1 MILPIHGSREETD
14 APFSCRRVFRM
25 INTLF
30 LPELRE
36 MLAANDDRELS
47 EFCTALHPART
58 AEFMEGLEADESWR
72 VLQYAKPALQ
82 AEIFQYFEL
91 DRKLELL
98 RSQDEVQVAT
108 LVTCLPADDV
118 VDLFQE
124 LESDRVDQILAL
136 VPAPDRRDIRRLQT
150 FPEGTAGALM
160 TTEAACLTENLSVQQ
175 AMEQLSKQ
183 AERLETIY
191 YIYVIDSTNHL
202 RGIVSAR
209 SLVSSIGRPEK
220 RLAELMKTDIVTVN
234 VHDDQE
240 LVAERVAFYNL
251 SAIPVVDDQRHLVGI
266 ITHDDIIDV
275 VRREATED
283 VQRMAG
289 VEPLPDSYMRT
300 SLLTLT
306 WKRGIWLTILFFA
319 ALLAALALQYYH
331 HELTKYDWLVWFL
344 PLIISSG
351 GNSGSQSS
359 TLIISALA
367 TRDVETGNAWYIL
380 KREFF
385 TGLLLGALLGLI
397 GFCSAVV
404 LAPSIYAAA
413 VIPITILC
421 VVVCGT
427 SLGSMLPLILKN
439 AGLDPALMSS
449 PLIAGISDI
458 LGIVIY
464 LNVALLLLR

>member
-1 MILPIHGSREETD
+1 
-14 APFSCRRVFRM
+14 M
-25 INTLF
+25 INTLY

-36 MLAANDDRELS
+36 MLASSDERELR

-58 AEFMEGLEADESWR
+58 AEFMEGLDADEAWR
-72 VLQYAKPALQ
+72 VLQYAEPNLQ
-82 AEIFQYFEL
+82 AKIYQYFEL

-98 RSQDEVQVAT
+98 KNEDEVQVAA
-108 LVTCLPADDV
+108 LVTNLPADDV

-124 LESDRVDQILAL
+124 LDSQRVDQILAL

-160 TTEAACLTENLSVQQ
+160 TTEAACLTENLTVQQ

-183 AERLETIY
+183 AARLETIY

-209 SLVSSIGRPEK
+209 SLVSSIGRPNT
-220 RLAELMKTDIVTVN
+220 RLVDLMKTDIVTVN

-240 LVAERVAFYNL
+240 QVAERVAFYNL
-251 SAIPVVDDQRHLVGI
+251 SAIPVVDDQLHLVGI

-300 SLLTLT
+300 AFLTLS

-319 ALLAALALQYYH
+319 ALLAAFALQYFH
-331 HELTKYDWLVWFL
+331 GELTRFDWLVWFL

-367 TRDVETGNAWYIL
+367 TRDVATKDAWHIL

-385 TGLLLGALLGLI
+385 MGILLGSVLGII
-397 GFCSAVV
+397 GFGSAIF
-404 LAPSIYAAA
+404 LAPSPYAAL
-413 VIPITILC
+413 VIPITILV

-427 SLGSMLPLILKN
+427 SLGSMLPLLLKN
-439 AGLDPALMSS
+439 LGLDPALMSS

-464 LNVALLLLR
+464 LNVAVMLLG